1 MPRAR
6 PSFLA
11 ARFSWRT
18 FLFGIVLLSFWFGFR
33 NRFHDAFER
42 MDLFAYDLRIN
53 TVAPRPSS
61 GVVAIAAVDDKSIAQ
76 LGQWPWPRAVL
87 GRLVDALKDYQ
98 VKVVGFD
105 AIFSEADKSD
115 VARAQTT
122 QKLAQLGL
130 TQQTIR
136 EVLGPGND
144 EAFAAAMKAQGLTV
158 LGYAFQSHRFQAHY
172 ATDNTAG
179 FLDKIRPPGPLGY
192 GIIRQA
198 PGKPHDLIKARAYQ
212 PPYEVLNDA
221 AHSTGYFDVD
231 ADADGEI
238 RTEMTV
244 IRFDGR
250 YCAPLFLAVVDAYA
264 DGAPML
270 LGIDAEGVSGVSIA
284 GVGIPVDDDGR
295 MLVNFR
301 RGADPFPR
309 YSISDIIN
317 HKIKPDKLA
326 GKIVLVGATAHGLG
340 DRGVTPIDGDM
351 ARVEVHAHAIDNVL
365 QGDFIRRTYEAV
377 EIAFLGALL
386 MGVAISLGV
395 AWLSAMASA
404 LLGAVL
410 LVGYYFYAQMRL
422 QQDGL
427 VVGVVFPLLTV
438 VTLYMFLA
446 GYRYITEGREK
457 RHLRIAFEHYLN
469 PDVITS
475 VLDSPAGLKLGGE
488 KRHLAI
494 LFADIVSFTKRAE
507 STEPEELLALLN
519 TYMTSMID
527 VIFKTRGVVDKLMG
541 DGIMAFWGAPNDLE
555 NPSRAAIDCAL
566 KMLENLHDLQ
576 TNDPRFADLDIGIGI
591 STGDVVVG
599 NLGGE
604 NRFDYSVIGDTVNFA
619 SRLEGLTR
627 HFKVHLLVSLETYN
641 EAGAGYIG
649 RELGLVKVKGKQL
662 FVPIVHVAGHANDS
676 VDPSFYRHFGDA
688 LTMIRAGQFLSAR
701 AELERLGETRPDD
714 TPVRIYLDK
723 LVSADPDHPPTEM
736 VFEFESK

>member
-1 MPRAR
+1 MASAK
-6 PSFLA
+6 PSLLTLK
-11 ARFSWRT
+11 FSWRT
-18 FLFGIVLLSFWFGFR
+18 FLFGVVLLGVWFGIHE
-33 NRFHDAFER
+33 RFFEAFDR
-42 MDLFAYDLRIN
+42 MDLDAYDLRIN
-53 TVAPRPSS
+53 TVTPHPSS
-61 GVVAIAAVDDKSIAQ
+61 GAIAIAAVDDKSIAQ

-87 GRLVDALKDYQ
+87 AQLVNALKDYK

-115 VARAQTT
+115 VSRGEIS

-130 TQQTIR
+130 TEKSIR
-136 EVLGPGND
+136 DTLGPSND
-144 EAFAAAMKAQGLTV
+144 EAFAAAMKSQGLTV
-158 LGYAFQSHRFQAHY
+158 LGYAFQSHHFQTHFAV
-172 ATDNTAG
+172 DKMAG
-179 FLDKIRPPGPLGY
+179 FLEKIRPPGPLGY
-192 GIIRQA
+192 SIVRKAAG
-198 PGKPHDLIKARAYQ
+198 PTPELIHALAYQ
-212 PPYEVLNDA
+212 PPQPVLNDA
-221 AHSTGYFDVD
+221 AHSIGYFDVD
-231 ADADGEI
+231 ADVDGVI

-244 IRFDGR
+244 IHFNDR
-250 YCAPLFLAVVDAYA
+250 YCVPLFLAIVDAYT
-264 DGAPML
+264 DGAPMI
-270 LGIDAEGVSGVSIA
+270 LGLDGNGVAGVSIA

-301 RGADPFPR
+301 RGADPFPHF
-309 YSISDIIN
+309 SISDIIN
-317 HKIKPDKLA
+317 HKIAPEKLA
-326 GKIVLVGATAHGLG
+326 GKIILVGATAHGLG

-351 ARVEVHAHAIDNVL
+351 ARVEIHANAIDNVL
-365 QGDFIRRTYEAV
+365 QGDFIRRSYEAT
-377 EIAFLGALL
+377 EIAFFGALF
-386 MGVAISLGV
+386 MGIAISLGV

-404 LLGAVL
+404 ALGTFL
-410 LVGYYFYAQMRL
+410 LVGYFAYAQMRL
-422 QQDGL
+422 LDDGL

-438 VTLYMFLA
+438 IVMYMFLA

-457 RHLRIAFEHYLN
+457 RYLRNAFEHYLN

-475 VLDSPAGLKLGGE
+475 LMESPESLKLGGE

-507 STEPEELLALLN
+507 KTEPEELLALLN

-527 VIFKTRGVVDKLMG
+527 VIFKTGGVVDKLMG

-566 KMLENLHDLQ
+566 KMLENLSGLQ
-576 TNDPRFADLDIGIGI
+576 KNDPRFADLDIGIGI

-627 HFKVHLLVSLETYN
+627 HFKVHLLVSRETYS
-641 EAGAGYIG
+641 EAGGGYIG
-649 RELGLVKVKGKQL
+649 RELGLVKVKGKEL
-662 FVPIVHVAGHANDS
+662 YVPIVHVAGRENDS
-676 VDPSFYRHFGDA
+676 VDPSFYRHFADA
-688 LTMIRAGQFLSAR
+688 LTMIRAGDASSAR
-701 AELERLGETRPDD
+701 QELKQLGETHPDD

-723 LVSADPDHPPTEM
+723 LAVDPDHPPTEM

>member
-1 MPRAR
+1 MASARA
-6 PSFLA
+6 SILA

-18 FLFGIVLLSFWFGFR
+18 FLFGIVLLGLWFGFH
-33 NRFHDAFER
+33 NRFLNAFDR
-42 MDLFAYDLRIN
+42 MDLIAYDLRIN
-53 TVAPRPSS
+53 TVPPHPSS
-61 GVVAIAAVDDKSIAQ
+61 GAIVIAAVDDKSIAK

-87 GRLVDALKDYQ
+87 AQLVNALKDYQ

-105 AIFSEADKSD
+105 AIFSEEDKSD
-115 VARAQTT
+115 VTRGQTSE
-122 QKLAQLGL
+122 KLAQIGL
-130 TQQTIR
+130 TGQSIR
-136 EVLGPGND
+136 QVLGPSND
-144 EAFAAAMKAQGLTV
+144 EAFAESMKAQGLTV
-158 LGYAFQSHRFQAHY
+158 LGYAFQSHHFQSHFAI
-172 ATDNTAG
+172 DKMSG
-179 FLDKIRPPGPLGY
+179 FQEKIRPPGPLGY
-192 GIIRQA
+192 NIVRQA
-198 PGKPHDLIKARAYQ
+198 PGPTHELIKALAYQ
-212 PPYEVLNDA
+212 PPYAILDDA
-221 AHSTGYFDVD
+221 AHSSGYFDVD
-231 ADADGEI
+231 ADEDGVI

-250 YCAPLFLAVVDAYA
+250 YCVPLFLAIVDAYA
-264 DGAPML
+264 DGATMI
-270 LGIDAEGVSGVSIA
+270 LGLDSFGVAGVSVA

-301 RGADPFPR
+301 RGPDPFPH

-317 HKIKPDKLA
+317 HKIAPDKLA

-340 DRGVTPIDGDM
+340 DRGVTPVDGDM
-351 ARVEVHAHAIDNVL
+351 ARVEIHAHAIDNVL
-365 QGDFIRRTYEAV
+365 QGDFIRRTYEGAV
-377 EIAFLGALL
+377 EVPFFGALL

-404 LLGAVL
+404 ALGGILLI
-410 LVGYYFYAQMRL
+410 GYFSYAQRRL
-422 QQDGL
+422 LEDGL
-427 VVGVVFPLLTV
+427 VVGVVFPLITV
-438 VTLYMFLA
+438 IIMYMFLA

-457 RHLRIAFEHYLN
+457 RYLRLAFEHYLN

-475 VLDSPAGLKLGGE
+475 LLESPEGLKLGGE

-507 STEPEELLALLN
+507 KTEPEELLALLN

-527 VIFKTRGVVDKLMG
+527 VIFKTGGVVDKLMG

-566 KMLENLHDLQ
+566 RMLENLHELQ
-576 TNDPRFADLDIGIGI
+576 KNDPRFADLDIGIGI

-627 HFKVHLLVSLETYN
+627 HFKVHLLVSRQTYS
-641 EAGAGYIG
+641 EAGGGYIG

-662 FVPIVHVAGHANDS
+662 YVPIVHVAGRENDS
-676 VDPSFYRHFGDA
+676 VDPSFYRHFADA
-688 LTMIRAGQFLSAR
+688 LTMIRAGNIFSAR
-701 AELERLGETRPDD
+701 QELERLGETRPDD
-714 TPVRIYLDK
+714 TPVQIYLDK
-723 LVSADPDHPPTEM
+723 LAADPEHPPTEM